1 MQLIIERDWYKQYK
15 YKPFNKYRNFY
26 AREKFFIS
34 LFYNYH
40 HNKMLLAI
48 KYFENLFSESMCLK
62 VFLNSLGK
70 WYTNKYRLFHSL
82 F

>member
-26 AREKFFIS
+26 ARENFFIS

-40 HNKMLLAI
+40 HNKMLLAPSYQI
-48 KYFENLFSESMCLK
+48 FWKSFFGEYVFESFLK
-62 VFLNSLGK
+62 
-70 WYTNKYRLFHSL
+70 
-82 F
+82 

>member
-1 MQLIIERDWYKQYK
+1 MRVCNLSLNVIDTSNINIKLLTNIE
-15 YKPFNKYRNFY
+15 
-26 AREKFFIS
+26 IS
-34 LFYNYH
+34 MLVKIFLYFFYNYH

-70 WYTNKYRLFHSL
+70 
-82 F
+82 